1 MQMYLQ
7 KVLNLCF
14 VDILSAVKKNAGAG
28 SRSVPVSQW
37 YGSPDPDPYQNVTDP
52 QH

>member
-7 KVLNLCF
+7 VLNLRF
-14 VDILSAVKKNAGAG
+14 VDILTAAEKKAGAG

-37 YGSPDPDPYQNVTDP
+37 YGSTDPDPYQNVTDP